1 MGIQFKQ
8 CSRSSE
14 LVGSRDSVISSIEN
28 ISRPIL
34 RELVIAELEQ
44 ANVRSSALLRI
55 EIGFDLGNGLH
66 EIEIQTKGVRRAL
79 DFFNRGPTGTSFSES
94 RIVSGGFISG
104 GTSE

>member
-8 CSRSSE
+8 GGRSSE

-44 ANVRSSALLRI
+44 ANVRSSALL
-55 EIGFDLGNGLH
+55 
-66 EIEIQTKGVRRAL
+66 AA
-79 DFFNRGPTGTSFSES
+79 NRGCEKRGRLFKCASKIAI
-94 RIVSGGFISG
+94 RHVQ
-104 GTSE
+104 